1 MFERFTDHA
10 RQVIVFAQEESRQ
23 LKHNYIGTEHILL
36 GLTHEQAG
44 LAAQVLQSL
53 GVTLD
58 GVREQVVQAVG
69 PGEEVTAGQIPFT
82 PRAKKVLE
90 LALRESLS
98 LGDDYIDTEH
108 ILLGLI
114 RESESVSGRILLDF
128 NADPERIRTEVI
140 RTLSGPRR
148 GKRGT
153 AVVAHAADLTFVIG
167 PDPELRRLLMAAAGR
182 ALADERQEFAL
193 ADLLAAASEAQDAPP
208 TDTESHDPEQ
218 RDT

>member
-36 GLTHEQAG
+36 GLLYEQAG

-53 GVTLD
+53 GVTLE
-58 GVREQVVQAVG
+58 GIREQVVQIVG

-98 LGDDYIDTEH
+98 MGDDYIDTEH

-114 RESESVSGRILLDF
+114 RENESVSARMLLDF

-148 GKRGT
+148 GKRGVA
-153 AVVAHAADLTFVIG
+153 AVVAHAADFTFVVG
-167 PDPELRRLLMAAAGR
+167 PARELRRLLMAAA
-182 ALADERQEFAL
+182 
-193 ADLLAAASEAQDAPP
+193 
-208 TDTESHDPEQ
+208 
-218 RDT
+218 